1 MTASASP
8 IFPSIVRPFQLEGC
22 DVRGKLVRL
31 GSAYADILAPH
42 DYPPSVARLL
52 GELLALSAALSTS
65 LKYDGTFTIQ
75 TSSDGPIR
83 MIMADVQSDGGMRA
97 YARYRPDAIEGALDD
112 DGDATIGDLLGSG
125 HIAFTVDQGPDTTRY
140 QGITAIEGESLS
152 DCANTYF
159 RQSEQLETEIMLVAE
174 PGGEGHDAR
183 AAALMLQRL
192 PRPQRQIT
200 DPEEDDEKWRNA
212 VVLMKSMSADEL
224 LDSQIPTDNLL
235 YRLYHETGVRV
246 FDGRPLRFHCRC
258 SRERVA
264 NTLASFSADDLKDM
278 KTDAGLIVATCEF
291 CGTSYTFDDDQLA
304 ELRRVH

>member
-75 TSSDGPIR
+75 TSSNGPIR

-97 YARYRPDAIEGALDD
+97 YARYREDGLDD
-112 DGDATIGDLLGSG
+112 DSDATIGDLLGSG

-192 PRPQRQIT
+192 PRPERQVT

>member
-31 GSAYADILAPH
+31 GVAYGDILAPH
-42 DYPPSVARLL
+42 DYPASVARLL
-52 GELLALSAALSTS
+52 GELLALAAALSTS
-65 LKYDGTFTIQ
+65 LKYEGTFAIQ
-75 TSSDGPIR
+75 TTSNGPIR
-83 MIMADVQSDGGMRA
+83 MIMADVQSNGGMRA
-97 YARYRPDAIEGALDD
+97 YARYNAEDLDD
-112 DGDATIGDLLGSG
+112 AGDATIAELLGSG

-140 QGITAIEGESLS
+140 QGITAIEGESLT

-159 RQSEQLETEIMLVAE
+159 RQSEQLETEIMLAAE
-174 PGGEGHDAR
+174 PAGQGRDAR

-192 PRPQRQIT
+192 PRPERSVV

-224 LDSQIPTDNLL
+224 LDADIPTDQLL

-246 FDGRPLRFHCRC
+246 FEGRPLRFHCRC
-258 SRERVA
+258 SRDRVA

-278 KTDAGLIVATCEF
+278 KTEAGLIVATCEF
-291 CGTSYTFDDDQLA
+291 CRTDYTFDDDQLA
-304 ELRRVH
+304 ELRPAN

>member
-8 IFPSIVRPFQLEGC
+8 VFPSIVRPFQLEGC

-75 TSSDGPIR
+75 TSSNGPVR
-83 MIMADVQSDGGMRA
+83 LIMADVQSSGGMRA
-97 YARYRPDAIEGALDD
+97 YARYDTDALADALADAN
-112 DGDATIGDLLGSG
+112 DGSISELLGSG

-140 QGITAIEGESLS
+140 QGITAIEGDSLS

-159 RQSEQLETEIMLVAE
+159 HQSEQLETEIMLAAE
-174 PGGEGHDAR
+174 PGGNGRDAR

-192 PRPQRQIT
+192 PRPERTIA
-200 DPEEDDEKWRNA
+200 DPEEDDEKWRTA
-212 VVLMKSMSADEL
+212 VTLMKSMSVGEL
-224 LDSQIPTDNLL
+224 LDSDIPTDGLL

-246 FDGRPLRFHCRC
+246 FDGRPLRFQCRC

-278 KTDAGLIVATCEF
+278 KTDEGLIVATCEF
-291 CGTSYTFDDDQLA
+291 CRTDYAFDDDQLA
-304 ELRRVH
+304 DLRRAN

>member
-8 IFPSIVRPFQLEGC
+8 IFPSIVRPFQIEGC

-42 DYPPSVARLL
+42 DYPPAVARLL
-52 GELLALSAALSTS
+52 GETLALSAALSTS
-65 LKYDGTFTIQ
+65 LKYAGTFTVQ
-75 TSSDGPIR
+75 TSSDGPVR
-83 MIMADVQSDGGMRA
+83 MMMADVASDGGMRA
-97 YARYRPDAIEGALDD
+97 YARYREDELGDEEDD
-112 DGDATIGDLLGSG
+112 ITIRELLGSG

-140 QGITAIEGESLS
+140 QGITAIEGESLT

-159 RQSEQLETEIMLVAE
+159 RQSEQLETEIMLAAE
-174 PGGEGHDAR
+174 PAGQGRDAR

-192 PRPQRQIT
+192 PRPERSVV

-224 LDSQIPTDNLL
+224 LDADIPTDQLL

-246 FDGRPLRFHCRC
+246 FEGRPLRFHCRC
-258 SRERVA
+258 SRDRVA

-278 KTDAGLIVATCEF
+278 KTEAGLIVATCEF
-291 CGTSYTFDDDQLA
+291 CRTDYTFDDDQLA
-304 ELRRVH
+304 ELRPAN

>member
-31 GSAYADILAPH
+31 GVAYGDILAPH
-42 DYPPSVARLL
+42 DYPPIVARLL
-52 GELLALSAALSTS
+52 GELLALAAALSTS
-65 LKYDGTFTIQ
+65 LKYEGTFTIQ
-75 TSSDGPIR
+75 TSSNGPIR
-83 MIMADVQSDGGMRA
+83 MIMADVQSNGGMRA
-97 YARYRPDAIEGALDD
+97 YARYRTEDLDD
-112 DGDATIGDLLGSG
+112 ADDATITELLGSG

-140 QGITAIEGESLS
+140 QGITAIEGESLT

-159 RQSEQLETEIMLVAE
+159 RQSEQLETEIMLAAE
-174 PGGEGHDAR
+174 PGGNGRDAR

-192 PRPQRQIT
+192 PRPERSIV
-200 DPEEDDEKWRNA
+200 DPEEDDDKWRNA

-224 LDSQIPTDNLL
+224 LDSDIPTDQLL

-278 KTDAGLIVATCEF
+278 KTEAGLIVATCEF
-291 CGTSYTFDDDQLA
+291 CRTDYTFDDEQLA
-304 ELRRVH
+304 ELRPAN

>member
-31 GSAYADILAPH
+31 GAAYGDILAPH
-42 DYPPSVARLL
+42 EYPVNVARLL

-97 YARYRPDAIEGALDD
+97 YARYRAEALEDDAGE
-112 DGDATIGDLLGSG
+112 TIDELLGRG

-140 QGITAIEGESLS
+140 QGITAIEGDSLS

-159 RQSEQLETEIMLVAE
+159 RQSEQLETEIMLAAD
-174 PGGEGHDAR
+174 PGGTGRDAR

-192 PRPQRQIT
+192 PRPERKIT

-212 VVLMKSMSADEL
+212 VVLMKSMSVDEL
-224 LDSQIPTDNLL
+224 LDADIQTDRLL

-264 NTLASFSADDLKDM
+264 NTLASFPPDDLADM

-291 CGTSYTFDDDQLA
+291 CRTDYTFNDDQLA
-304 ELRRVH
+304 ELRRAD

>member
-42 DYPPSVARLL
+42 DYPSSVARLL

-75 TSSDGPIR
+75 TSSNGPIR
-83 MIMADVQSDGGMRA
+83 MVMADVQSDGSMRA
-97 YARYRPDAIEGALDD
+97 YARYNADALDD
-112 DGDATIGDLLGSG
+112 DNDATVSDLLGSG

-140 QGITAIEGESLS
+140 QGITAIEGDTLT

-159 RQSEQLETEIMLVAE
+159 RQSEQLETEIILTAD
-174 PGGEGHDAR
+174 PGALGRDAR

-192 PRPQRQIT
+192 PRT
-200 DPEEDDEKWRNA
+200 DQHSAEPEDEEESWRNA
-212 VVLMKSMSADEL
+212 VILMKSITTREL
-224 LDSQIPTDNLL
+224 LDPDISTDGLL

-291 CGTSYTFDDDQLA
+291 CRTDYTFDDDQLA
-304 ELRRVH
+304 ELRPAN

>member
-31 GSAYADILAPH
+31 GVAYGDILAPH

-52 GELLALSAALSTS
+52 GELLALAAALSTS
-65 LKYDGTFTIQ
+65 LKFDGTFSIQ
-75 TSSDGPIR
+75 TSSNGPIR
-83 MIMADVQSDGGMRA
+83 MIMADVQSNGGMRA
-97 YARYRPDAIEGALDD
+97 YARYNADDLDD
-112 DGDATIGDLLGSG
+112 ADDATIAELLGSG

-140 QGITAIEGESLS
+140 QGITAIEGESLT

-174 PGGEGHDAR
+174 PSGNGRDAR

-192 PRPQRQIT
+192 PRPERSVV

-224 LDSQIPTDNLL
+224 LDADIPTDQLL

-246 FDGRPLRFHCRC
+246 FEGRPLRFHCRC
-258 SRERVA
+258 SRDRVA

-291 CGTSYTFDDDQLA
+291 CRTDYTFDDDQLA
-304 ELRRVH
+304 ELRPAN

>member
-42 DYPPSVARLL
+42 DYPSSVARLL

-75 TSSDGPIR
+75 TSSNGPIR
-83 MIMADVQSDGGMRA
+83 MVMADVQSDGSMRA
-97 YARYRPDAIEGALDD
+97 YARYNADALDD
-112 DGDATIGDLLGSG
+112 DNDATVSDLLGSG

-140 QGITAIEGESLS
+140 QGITAIEGDTLT

-159 RQSEQLETEIMLVAE
+159 RQSEQLETEIILTAD
-174 PGGEGHDAR
+174 PGTPGRDAR

-192 PRPQRQIT
+192 PRT
-200 DPEEDDEKWRNA
+200 DQHSAEPEDEEESWRNA
-212 VVLMKSMSADEL
+212 VILMKSITTREL
-224 LDSQIPTDNLL
+224 LDPDISTDGLL

-291 CGTSYTFDDDQLA
+291 CQTDYTFDDDQLG
-304 ELRRVH
+304 ELRPAN

>member
-174 PGGEGHDAR
+174 PGGKGHDAR

-192 PRPQRQIT
+192 PRPERQVT

>member
-42 DYPPSVARLL
+42 EYPSSVARLL

-75 TSSDGPIR
+75 TSSNGPIR

-97 YARYRPDAIEGALDD
+97 YARYNADALDD
-112 DGDATIGDLLGSG
+112 DNEATVSDLLGSG

-140 QGITAIEGESLS
+140 QGITAIEGDTLT

-159 RQSEQLETEIMLVAE
+159 RQSEQLETEIILTAD
-174 PGGEGHDAR
+174 PGTPGRDAR

-192 PRPQRQIT
+192 PRT
-200 DPEEDDEKWRNA
+200 DEHSAEPEDEEESWRNA
-212 VVLMKSMSADEL
+212 VILMKSITTDEL
-224 LDSQIPTDNLL
+224 LDPDISTDGLL

-246 FDGRPLRFHCRC
+246 FDGRPLRFRCRC

-291 CGTSYTFDDDQLA
+291 CRTDYTFDDDQLA
-304 ELRRVH
+304 ELRPAN

>member
-8 IFPSIVRPFQLEGC
+8 VFPSIVRPFQLEGC

-31 GSAYADILAPH
+31 GAAYCDILAPH
-42 DYPPSVARLL
+42 DYPPIVARLL
-52 GELLALSAALSTS
+52 GELLALAAALSSS
-65 LKYDGTFTIQ
+65 LKFDGTFTIQ
-75 TSSDGPIR
+75 TSSDGPIP
-83 MIMADVQSDGGMRA
+83 MIMADMQSDGRMRA
-97 YARYRPDAIEGALDD
+97 YARYHTDALDALDD
-112 DGDATIGDLLGSG
+112 ASDATISDLLGSG
-125 HIAFTVDQGPDTTRY
+125 HIAFTVDQGPDSTRY
-140 QGITAIEGESLS
+140 QGITAIEGESLT

-159 RQSEQLETEIMLVAE
+159 RQSEQLATEIMLAAD
-174 PGGEGHDAR
+174 PGGPGRDAR

-192 PRPQRQIT
+192 PRPERT
-200 DPEEDDEKWRNA
+200 TVDPEEDDEKWRNA

-224 LDSQIPTDNLL
+224 LDAEIPTDQLL

-264 NTLASFSADDLKDM
+264 NTLASFPAEDLQDM

-291 CGTSYTFDDDQLA
+291 CRTDYTFDDDQLA
-304 ELRRVH
+304 KLRPAN

>member
-75 TSSDGPIR
+75 TSSNGPIR
-83 MIMADVQSDGGMRA
+83 MIMADVQSDGSMRA
-97 YARYRPDAIEGALDD
+97 YARYHADAIEGALDD
-112 DGDATIGDLLGSG
+112 DGDTTIADLLGSG

-174 PGGEGHDAR
+174 PGGQGRDAR

-192 PRPQRQIT
+192 PRPERQVT

-224 LDSQIPTDNLL
+224 LDPQIPTDNLL

-264 NTLASFSADDLKDM
+264 NTLASFSAEDLKDM

-304 ELRRVH
+304 ELRREN

>member
-31 GSAYADILAPH
+31 GVAYGDILAPH
-42 DYPPSVARLL
+42 DYPPIVARLL
-52 GELLALSAALSTS
+52 GELLALAAALSTS
-65 LKYDGTFTIQ
+65 LKYEGTFVIQ
-75 TSSDGPIR
+75 TSSNGPIR
-83 MIMADVQSDGGMRA
+83 MIMADVQSSGGMRA
-97 YARYRPDAIEGALDD
+97 YARYNAEDIDDA
-112 DGDATIGDLLGSG
+112 GDATIAELLGTG

-140 QGITAIEGESLS
+140 QGITAIEGESLT

-159 RQSEQLETEIMLVAE
+159 RQSEQLETEIMLAAE
-174 PGGEGHDAR
+174 PGGNGRDAR

-192 PRPQRQIT
+192 PRPERSIV

-224 LDSQIPTDNLL
+224 LDADIPTDQLL

-246 FDGRPLRFHCRC
+246 FEGRPLRFHCRC
-258 SRERVA
+258 SRDRVA

-291 CGTSYTFDDDQLA
+291 CRTDYTFDDDQLA
-304 ELRRVH
+304 ALRPAN

>member
-8 IFPSIVRPFQLEGC
+8 VFPSIVRPFQLEGC

-42 DYPPSVARLL
+42 DYPSSVARLL

-75 TSSDGPIR
+75 TSSNGPIR
-83 MIMADVQSDGGMRA
+83 MIMADVQSNGGMRA
-97 YARYRPDAIEGALDD
+97 YARYHADAIDEAS
-112 DGDATIGDLLGSG
+112 DATIAELLGSG

-140 QGITAIEGESLS
+140 QGITAIEGESLT

-159 RQSEQLETEIMLVAE
+159 RQSEQLETEIMLAAQ

-192 PRPQRQIT
+192 PRPERSVV

-212 VVLMKSMSADEL
+212 VVLMKSMSAAEL
-224 LDSQIPTDNLL
+224 LNSDIQTDQLL

-246 FDGRPLRFHCRC
+246 FEGRPLRFHCRC

-264 NTLASFSADDLKDM
+264 NTLASFSSDDLKDM

-291 CGTSYTFDDDQLA
+291 CRTDYTFDDDQLA
-304 ELRRVH
+304 ELRRLN

>member
-42 DYPPSVARLL
+42 DYPSSVARLL

-65 LKYDGTFTIQ
+65 LKYNGTFSIQ
-75 TSSDGPIR
+75 TTSNGPIR

-97 YARYRPDAIEGALDD
+97 YARYRAEALDD
-112 DGDATIGDLLGSG
+112 DGDGTVTDLMGSG

-140 QGITAIEGESLS
+140 QGITAIEGESLT
-152 DCANTYF
+152 DCAAAYF
-159 RQSEQLETEIMLVAE
+159 RQSEQLETEIMLFAD
-174 PGGEGHDAR
+174 PGGTGHDPR

-192 PRPQRQIT
+192 PRPERPSV
-200 DPEEDDEKWRNA
+200 DPEEEDENWRNA
-212 VVLMKSMSADEL
+212 VVLMKSMTADEL
-224 LDSQIPTDNLL
+224 LDPNISADGLL

-278 KTDAGLIVATCEF
+278 KTEAGLIVATCEF
-291 CGTSYTFDDDQLA
+291 CGADYTFDDDQLA
-304 ELRRVH
+304 ELRRVN

>member
-42 DYPPSVARLL
+42 EYPTPVARIL
-52 GELLALSAALSTS
+52 GETLALAAALSTS
-65 LKYDGTFTIQ
+65 LKFDGTFTIQ

-83 MIMADVQSDGGMRA
+83 MVMADVQSEGGMRA
-97 YARYRPDAIEGALDD
+97 YARYHADALPDDEEAGVPE
-112 DGDATIGDLLGSG
+112 LLGTG

-140 QGITAIEGESLS
+140 QGITALDGETMS
-152 DCANTYF
+152 DCANIYF
-159 RQSEQLETEIMLVAE
+159 HQSEQLETEIVLTAD
-174 PGGEGHDAR
+174 PGGPGRDAR

-192 PRPQRQIT
+192 PRPERAGV
-200 DPEEDDEKWRNA
+200 DPEEDDEKWRSA
-212 VVLMKSMSADEL
+212 IILMKSMTSEEL
-224 LDSQIPTDNLL
+224 LDPAVSADRLL

-264 NTLASFSADDLKDM
+264 NTLASFSAADLQDM
-278 KTDAGLIVATCEF
+278 KTDEGLIVATCEF
-291 CGTSYTFDDDQLA
+291 CRTDYTFDDAQLA
-304 ELRRVH
+304 QLRREA

>member
-42 DYPPSVARLL
+42 DYPSSVARLL

-75 TSSDGPIR
+75 TSSNGPIR

-97 YARYRPDAIEGALDD
+97 YARYNADALDD
-112 DGDATIGDLLGSG
+112 DNEATVSDLLGSG

-140 QGITAIEGESLS
+140 QGITAIEGDTLT

-159 RQSEQLETEIMLVAE
+159 RQSEQLETEIILTAD
-174 PGGEGHDAR
+174 PGTPGRDAR

-192 PRPQRQIT
+192 PRT
-200 DPEEDDEKWRNA
+200 DQHSAEPEDEEESWRNA
-212 VVLMKSMSADEL
+212 VILMKSITTHEL
-224 LDSQIPTDNLL
+224 LDPDISTDGLL

-291 CGTSYTFDDDQLA
+291 CHTDYTFDDDQLA
-304 ELRRVH
+304 ELRPAN

>member
-8 IFPSIVRPFQLEGC
+8 VFPSIVRPFQLEGC

-42 DYPPSVARLL
+42 DYPSSVARLL

-75 TSSDGPIR
+75 TSSNGPIR

-97 YARYRPDAIEGALDD
+97 YARYRAEALDD
-112 DGDATIGDLLGSG
+112 DADSTVTDLMGTG

-140 QGITAIEGESLS
+140 QGITAIEGDTLT

-159 RQSEQLETEIMLVAE
+159 RQSEQLETEIILTAD
-174 PGGEGHDAR
+174 PGAPGRDAR

-192 PRPQRQIT
+192 PRTERHSA
-200 DPEEDDEKWRNA
+200 DPEEEEESWRNA
-212 VVLMKSMSADEL
+212 VVLMRSMTTDEL
-224 LDSQIPTDNLL
+224 LDPNISADGLL

-264 NTLASFSADDLKDM
+264 NTLASFTVDDLKDM
-278 KTDAGLIVATCEF
+278 KTEAGLIVATCEF
-291 CGTSYTFDDDQLA
+291 CGTGYTFDDDQLA
-304 ELRRVH
+304 ELRRVN

>member
-42 DYPPSVARLL
+42 DYPSSVARLL

-75 TSSDGPIR
+75 TSSNGPIR
-83 MIMADVQSDGGMRA
+83 MVMADVQSDGSMRA
-97 YARYRPDAIEGALDD
+97 YARYNADALDD
-112 DGDATIGDLLGSG
+112 DNDATVSDLLGSG

-140 QGITAIEGESLS
+140 QGITPIEGDTLT

-159 RQSEQLETEIMLVAE
+159 RQSEQLETEIILTAD
-174 PGGEGHDAR
+174 PGTPGRDAR

-192 PRPQRQIT
+192 PRT
-200 DPEEDDEKWRNA
+200 DQHSAEPEDEEESWRNA
-212 VVLMKSMSADEL
+212 VILMKSITTREL
-224 LDSQIPTDNLL
+224 LDPDISTDGLL

-291 CGTSYTFDDDQLA
+291 CQTDYTFDDDQLG
-304 ELRRVH
+304 ELRPAN